1 MFWKGF
7 QWLAE
12 YMDPSTM
19 FGFEF
24 CSFYVKLKS
33 QSIVLSNHMSGNV
46 ALLFMNH
53 ILVFQ
58 KHEKIS
64 FFKIHS
70 HMLNAGIKSLG

>member
-19 FGFEF
+19 FGFGF
-24 CSFYVKLKS
+24 CPFYVKLKS
-33 QSIVLSNHMSGNV
+33 PSIVLSYHMGSGNV

-53 ILVFQ
+53 ILIFQ
-58 KHEKIS
+58 KQEKIS
-64 FFKIHS
+64 FFKFTVK
-70 HMLNAGIKSLG
+70 G